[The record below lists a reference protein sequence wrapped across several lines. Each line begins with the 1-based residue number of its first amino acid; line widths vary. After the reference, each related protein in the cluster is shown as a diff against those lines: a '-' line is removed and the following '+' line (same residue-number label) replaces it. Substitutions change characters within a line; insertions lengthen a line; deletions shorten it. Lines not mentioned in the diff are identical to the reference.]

1 MFHLTFITHGL
12 TACFIHK
19 HLLVLLVTNHVPLPC
34 LWSDHSILPRSTRS
48 FQRSRSR
55 QAEETTLSSSSL
67 FFEQWNKQIPLNL
80 CLFKMIVLIFY
91 HGKLPLNHPL
101 WENVMFLLF
110 PKTTFKQI
118 QVDGRFQTLLQW
130 YVYTQKWR
138 KRSGCLVSNDFC
150 LRPIWC
156 GNLFFFLLVH
166 MEPPPGSKS
175 KMLKWNPTCWNASHH
190 QFATKNLKQQP
201 YVQPKITNQEC
212 LKSMGRFFC
221 LNHRSSERLQS
232 TVNTSIINY
241 WTCIFMYKPPKCD
254 FNKGIQPKK
263 FPWSKALGITGTI

>member
-1 MFHLTFITHGL
+1 MCHCHAYDPIIPSSQGALAAFSEAEVVRQKKQHFPPVP
-12 TACFIHK
+12 CF
-19 HLLVLLVTNHVPLPC
+19 
-34 LWSDHSILPRSTRS
+34 
-48 FQRSRSR
+48 
-55 QAEETTLSSSSL
+55 LSS
-67 FFEQWNKQIPLNL
+67 ETNKSRLTCV
-80 CLFKMIVLIFY
+80 CLRWFVQCSTMVTYHWTAPFRRMWCFY
-91 HGKLPLNHPL
+91 FWLP
-101 WENVMFLLF
+101 
-110 PKTTFKQI
+110 TTFKQI

-130 YVYTQKWR
+130 YFYTQKWR
-138 KRSGCLVSNDFC
+138 KRWGCLVSNDFC

-156 GNLFFFLLVH
+156 GYLFFFLLVH